1 MKTYSV
7 KEIAEMLN
15 TNPETVRRWIRDK
28 KLDATIESKKG
39 GHIVYEAAL
48 HEFLKSSPKY
58 AAAAKVSL
66 AGAIAGAAVLPTVMV
81 SGLIA
86 QKLIDAEQLKKA
98 RISNKDVVNFLRG
111 EREITPIISRT
122 ETPFPMTGLRAIPL
136 TISYQ
141 IRLSDVNGRMK
152 KQRLRQRQSVDLPDV
167 SVPDFLRHLTDKC
180 CFL

>member
-48 HEFLKSSPKY
+48 REFLKSSPKY
-58 AAAAKVSL
+58 AAVAKASV
-66 AGAIAGAAVLPTVMV
+66 AGAVGAAVLPTVMV
-81 SGLIA
+81 GGLIA

-98 RISNKDVVNFLRG
+98 RISNKDVIAFLRV
-111 EREITPIISRT
+111 EIKKCT
-122 ETPFPMTGLRAIPL
+122 EAIKANED
-136 TISYQ
+136 TINQLQKQ
-141 IRLSDVNGRMK
+141 IETDQLQITEFQKLIDSLSVEK
-152 KQRLRQRQSVDLPDV
+152 E
-167 SVPDFLRHLTDKC
+167 DK
-180 CFL
+180 

>member
-48 HEFLKSSPKY
+48 REFLKSSPKY
-58 AAAAKVSL
+58 AAAAKASL

-81 SGLIA
+81 GGLIA

-111 EREITPIISRT
+111 EIQKHTEAIKAKEDTIHQLQKQIEADQFQITEFQKLIDS
-122 ETPFPMTGLRAIPL
+122 
-136 TISYQ
+136 
-141 IRLSDVNGRMK
+141 LSVEKEDT
-152 KQRLRQRQSVDLPDV
+152 
-167 SVPDFLRHLTDKC
+167 HE
-180 CFL
+180 

>member
-1 MKTYSV
+1 VKTYSV

-58 AAAAKVSL
+58 AAAAKASL
-66 AGAIAGAAVLPTVMV
+66 AGAVVGAAVLPTVMV
-81 SGLIA
+81 GGLVA

-98 RISNKDVVNFLRG
+98 RISNKDVINFLRG
-111 EREITPIISRT
+111 EIRRYTEAIKAKEDTIHQLQKQIEADQLQITEFQKLIDSISI
-122 ETPFPMTGLRAIPL
+122 EEG
-136 TISYQ
+136 
-141 IRLSDVNGRMK
+141 K
-152 KQRLRQRQSVDLPDV
+152 K
-167 SVPDFLRHLTDKC
+167 
-180 CFL
+180 

>member
-15 TNPETVRRWIRDK
+15 TNSETVRRWIRDK

-58 AAAAKVSL
+58 AAAAKASL
-66 AGAIAGAAVLPTVMV
+66 AGAVVGAAVLPSVMV
-81 SGLIA
+81 GGLVA

-98 RISNKDVVNFLRG
+98 RISNKDVINFLRG
-111 EREITPIISRT
+111 EIQRYT
-122 ETPFPMTGLRAIPL
+122 EAIKAKED
-136 TISYQ
+136 TIYQ
-141 IRLSDVNGRMK
+141 LQKQIEADQSQIAEFQKLIDSLSAK
-152 KQRLRQRQSVDLPDV
+152 KEDA
-167 SVPDFLRHLTDKC
+167 HE
-180 CFL
+180 

>member
-48 HEFLKSSPKY
+48 REFLKSSPKY
-58 AAAAKVSL
+58 AAAAKASL
-66 AGAIAGAAVLPTVMV
+66 AGAVVGAAVLPTVMV
-81 SGLIA
+81 GGLVA

-98 RISNKDVVNFLRG
+98 RISNKDIVNFLRG
-111 EREITPIISRT
+111 EIQRYTEAIKAKEDTIHQLQKQIEADQSQITEFQKLIDS
-122 ETPFPMTGLRAIPL
+122 
-136 TISYQ
+136 
-141 IRLSDVNGRMK
+141 LSVEKEDAYE
-152 KQRLRQRQSVDLPDV
+152 
-167 SVPDFLRHLTDKC
+167 
-180 CFL
+180 

>member
-58 AAAAKVSL
+58 AAAAKASL

-81 SGLIA
+81 GGLIA
-86 QKLIDAEQLKKA
+86 QKLIDSEQLKKA

-111 EREITPIISRT
+111 EIKKYTDAINAKEDTIHQ
-122 ETPFPMTGLRAIPL
+122 LRK
-136 TISYQ
+136 Q
-141 IRLSDVNGRMK
+141 IEADQWQIAEFQKLIDSLSVEKEDT
-152 KQRLRQRQSVDLPDV
+152 
-167 SVPDFLRHLTDKC
+167 HE
-180 CFL
+180 

>member
-58 AAAAKVSL
+58 AAAAKASL
-66 AGAIAGAAVLPTVMV
+66 AGAVVGAAVLPTVMV
-81 SGLIA
+81 GGLVA

-98 RISNKDVVNFLRG
+98 RISNKDIINFLRG
-111 EREITPIISRT
+111 EIQRYTEAIKAKEDTIHQLQKQIEADQLQITEFQKLVDS
-122 ETPFPMTGLRAIPL
+122 
-136 TISYQ
+136 
-141 IRLSDVNGRMK
+141 LSVEKEDA
-152 KQRLRQRQSVDLPDV
+152 
-167 SVPDFLRHLTDKC
+167 HE
-180 CFL
+180 

>member
-58 AAAAKVSL
+58 AAAAKASL
-66 AGAIAGAAVLPTVMV
+66 AGAVVGAVVLPTVMV
-81 SGLIA
+81 GGLVA

-98 RISNKDVVNFLRG
+98 RISNKDVINFLRG
-111 EREITPIISRT
+111 EIQRYT
-122 ETPFPMTGLRAIPL
+122 EAIKAKED
-136 TISYQ
+136 TIHQLQKQ
-141 IRLSDVNGRMK
+141 IEADQSQIAEFQKLIDSLSSK
-152 KQRLRQRQSVDLPDV
+152 KEDALE
-167 SVPDFLRHLTDKC
+167 
-180 CFL
+180 

>member
-58 AAAAKVSL
+58 AAAAKASL
-66 AGAIAGAAVLPTVMV
+66 AGAVVGAVVLPTVMV
-81 SGLIA
+81 GGLVA

-98 RISNKDVVNFLRG
+98 RISNKEVINFLRG
-111 EREITPIISRT
+111 EIQRYT
-122 ETPFPMTGLRAIPL
+122 EAIKAKED
-136 TISYQ
+136 TIHQLQKQ
-141 IRLSDVNGRMK
+141 IEADQSQIAEFQKLIDSLSAK
-152 KQRLRQRQSVDLPDV
+152 KEDA
-167 SVPDFLRHLTDKC
+167 HE
-180 CFL
+180 

>member
-58 AAAAKVSL
+58 AAAAKASL
-66 AGAIAGAAVLPTVMV
+66 AGAVVGAVVLPTVMV
-81 SGLIA
+81 GGLVA

-98 RISNKDVVNFLRG
+98 RISNKEVINFLRG
-111 EREITPIISRT
+111 EIQRYT
-122 ETPFPMTGLRAIPL
+122 EAIKAKEDNIHQL
-136 TISYQ
+136 QKQ
-141 IRLSDVNGRMK
+141 IEADQSQIAEFQKLIDSLSAK
-152 KQRLRQRQSVDLPDV
+152 KEDA
-167 SVPDFLRHLTDKC
+167 HE
-180 CFL
+180 